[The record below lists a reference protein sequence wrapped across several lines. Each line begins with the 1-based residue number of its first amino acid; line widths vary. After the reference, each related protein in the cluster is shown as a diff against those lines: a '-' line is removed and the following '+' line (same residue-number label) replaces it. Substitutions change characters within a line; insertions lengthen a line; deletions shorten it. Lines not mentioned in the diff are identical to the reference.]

1 MGFSINTKS
10 GGLIEL
16 GAMRHRF
23 YGDQLVLHIDQSTN
37 VNNNDGDA
45 SIVVTTDEIKDLIG
59 LLNSYLA
66 SQNNGVPYVVLAENL
81 LHPAVKISIDF
92 VELEASM
99 QKKEPTSI
107 DLGSINGTF

>member
-16 GAMRHRF
+16 GATKHRF
-23 YGDQLVLHIDQSTN
+23 YGDQLLLHIDQSTN
-37 VNNNDGDA
+37 VNNGDGEA
-45 SIVVTTDEIKDLIG
+45 SVVVTVDEIKDLIG

-66 SQNNGVPYVVLAENL
+66 SQNNGLPYVVLAENL
-81 LHPAVKISIDF
+81 LHPAVKITVDF
-92 VELEASM
+92 IELQNSM
-99 QKKEPTSI
+99 QEKEPTPI

>member
-16 GAMRHRF
+16 GAVRHRF

-37 VNNNDGDA
+37 LNNGDSDA
-45 SIVVTTDEIKDLIG
+45 SVVVTNDEIKDLIG

-66 SQNNGVPYVVLAENL
+66 SQNNGIPYVVLAENL
-81 LHPAVKISIDF
+81 LHPAVKVTVDF
-92 VELEASM
+92 VEL
-99 QKKEPTSI
+99 QKSLQEKEPTPI

>member
-16 GAMRHRF
+16 GAVRHRF
-23 YGDQLVLHIDQSTN
+23 YGDQLVLHVDQTAN
-37 VNNNDGDA
+37 VNNGEGDA
-45 SIVVTTDEIKDLIG
+45 SIVVTESEIKDLIG

-81 LHPAVKISIDF
+81 LHPAVKVTVDF
-92 VELEASM
+92 VEL
-99 QKKEPTSI
+99 QKTLEQNEPVPI

>member
-1 MGFSINTKS
+1 
-10 GGLIEL
+10 
-16 GAMRHRF
+16 
-23 YGDQLVLHIDQSTN
+23 
-37 VNNNDGDA
+37 
-45 SIVVTTDEIKDLIG
+45 
-59 LLNSYLA
+59 
-66 SQNNGVPYVVLAENL
+66 VPYVVLAENL